1 MLISVCH
8 GGLYLDVKFNLAELG
23 PQNLEKVAGSAHA
36 MTHAAALLES
46 KTLHMWHLH
55 FWCDSHLFNLPL

>member
-46 KTLHMWHLH
+46 KTLHM
-55 FWCDSHLFNLPL
+55 